1 MVIATP
7 VPFIYGSMTFYCHGG
22 ATVVGGRGY
31 NHKEAELRG
40 WGASANIYCSEDDP
54 PKPVP
59 LFKKKCCP
67 KCKGM
72 KLIGYKRDR
81 RCTECGG
88 KGTVNVRVD

>member
-1 MVIATP
+1 MVITNP
-7 VPFIYGSMTFYCHGG
+7 VPFIYGSMTFYCYGG
-22 ATVVGGRGY
+22 ATVACGRMY

-40 WGASANIYCSEDDP
+40 HGASPLISCPEDKP

-72 KLIGYKRDR
+72 KLIGHNRDR
-81 RCTECGG
+81 RCPLCGG
-88 KGTVNVRVD
+88 KGTVDVPVD